1 MIIFFFVVPSTSP
14 QNVSVLA
21 LDHSTLSIS
30 WNPLKK
36 EDRNGKITF
45 YKVIVTNENINFL
58 LELFTNDTSL
68 LVSDLK
74 PFTYYQVQIAAHTI
88 GLGPYSSWM
97 NVTMPQSGMLF
108 SYLGYCIINYYAF
121 LVPGETPSN
130 FLGMLDSEST
140 AHFSWTSPPIED
152 INGIL
157 LGYKLSC
164 ASLDNHKVSLN
175 ISGTSTSQ
183 YPLEPFTHYTC
194 SVCAFTSIGCGPQ
207 AIAHISTYNGCK
219 YTITIDNNVTI
230 INYFCRS
237 SHRPSIF
244 CSGYFKCI

>member
-1 MIIFFFVVPSTSP
+1 MFVVPSTSP
-14 QNVSVLA
+14 QNVSVVV
-21 LDHSTLSIS
+21 LDYSTLSIS
-30 WNPLKK
+30 WKPLEK
-36 EDRNGKITF
+36 ENQNGKITF
-45 YKVIVTNENINFL
+45 YKVIVTNDNINFF

-108 SYLGYCIINYYAF
+108 SVVLFKLLHNYYAF
-121 LVPGETPSN
+121 LVPGESPSN

-140 AHFSWTSPPIED
+140 AHFSWTSPHIED

-164 ASLDNHKVSLN
+164 TSLDNHKVSVN

-183 YPLEPFTHYTC
+183 YPLEPSTHYTC
-194 SVCAFTSIGCGPQ
+194 SVCAYTSIGCGPQ
-207 AIAHISTYNGCK
+207 AITHISTYNGCK
-219 YTITIDNNVTI
+219 YIV
-230 INYFCRS
+230 YYS
-237 SHRPSIF
+237 VP
-244 CSGYFKCI
+244 